1 MSFSNVFKRFPDI
14 ASFLRREGGSSTIEV
29 VLWVPFFVITLMASG
44 QLALVFFGQAMTL
57 DAAQDA
63 TRAFAIGRLVSEAEV
78 ASQIQTDLAAISSN
92 VAVVSV
98 VADDLIT
105 TVVTVPAADF
115 GGPLRF
121 ITQFSSLNVQ
131 VVAQHFAEV

>member
-1 MSFSNVFKRFPDI
+1 MSISNVFKRFPRV
-14 ASFLRREGGSSTIEV
+14 ASLLRREGGSSTIEV

-44 QLALVFFGQAMTL
+44 QLALVFFGQAVTL

-63 TRAFAIGRLVSEAEV
+63 TRAYAIGTLVSEAEV
-78 ASQIQTDLAAISSN
+78 KSQIQSDLAAISSN

-98 VADDLIT
+98 VSGDLIT
-105 TVVTVPAADF
+105 TVVTVPASDF

-121 ITQFSSLNVQ
+121 ITQFSTLNVQ

>member
-1 MSFSNVFKRFPDI
+1 MSISRLFRQHFNP
-14 ASFLRREGGSSTIEV
+14 ATFLRREGGSATIEV
-29 VLWVPFFVITLMASG
+29 VLWVPFFVFTLMASG
-44 QLALVFFGQAMTL
+44 QLALVFFGQSMTL

-63 TRAFAIGRLVSEAEV
+63 TRAYAIGTLTSEAEV
-78 ASQIQTDLAAISSN
+78 RSRIQSDLAGISSN

-98 VADDLIT
+98 VSDDLIT
-105 TVVTVPAADF
+105 TVVTVPASDF

-131 VVAQHFAEV
+131 VVAQQFAEI

>member
-1 MSFSNVFKRFPDI
+1 MAISNIARRLPNV
-14 ASFLRREGGSSTIEV
+14 ASFLRREGGSSSIEA
-29 VLWVPFFVITLMASG
+29 VLWIPFFVVTLMACG
-44 QLALVFFGQAMTL
+44 QLALVFFGQAIAL

-63 TRAFAIGRLVSEAEV
+63 TRAYAVGILTSEAEV
-78 ASQIQTDLAAISSN
+78 RSQIQGDLASISSN
-92 VAVVSV
+92 VAVVTMT
-98 VADDLIT
+98 DDELIT
-105 TVVTVPAADF
+105 TVVTVPASDF

>member
-1 MSFSNVFKRFPDI
+1 MTISSFIRRRFNA
-14 ASFLRREGGSSTIEV
+14 ASFLRREGGSATIEV
-29 VLWVPFFVITLMASG
+29 VLWVPFFVVTLMASG

-63 TRAFAIGRLVSEAEV
+63 TRAYAIGTLTSEAEV
-78 ASQIQTDLAAISSN
+78 RSRIQADLSAISSN

-98 VADDLIT
+98 VSDDLIT
-105 TVVTVPAADF
+105 TVVTVPASDF

-131 VVAQHFAEV
+131 VVAQQFAEI

>member
-1 MSFSNVFKRFPDI
+1 MSFSALFKRAP
-14 ASFLRREGGSSTIEV
+14 SLVTFLRREGGSSTIEV

-44 QLALVFFGQAMTL
+44 QLALVFFGQAVTL

-63 TRAFAIGRLVSEAEV
+63 TRAYAIGTLVSEAEV
-78 ASQIQTDLAAISSN
+78 KAQIQNDLSAISSN

-98 VADDLIT
+98 VANDLIT
-105 TVVTVPAADF
+105 TVVTVPASDF

-121 ITQFSSLNVQ
+121 ITQFSTLQVQ

>member
-1 MSFSNVFKRFPDI
+1 MSVSGFFTRLSHL
-14 ASFLRREGGSSTIEV
+14 ASFVRREGGSSTIEV

-57 DAAQDA
+57 DSAQDA
-63 TRAFAIGRLVSEAEV
+63 TRAFAIGTLTSEAEV
-78 ASQIQTDLAAISSN
+78 RSQIQSDLAAISSN

-98 VADDLIT
+98 VSDDLIT
-105 TVVTVPAADF
+105 TVVTVPASDF

-121 ITQFSSLNVQ
+121 ITQFSTLQVQ

>member
-1 MSFSNVFKRFPDI
+1 MSVSAFVKRIPGL

-57 DAAQDA
+57 DSAQDA
-63 TRAFAIGRLVSEAEV
+63 TRAFAIGTLTSEAQV
-78 ASQIQTDLAAISSN
+78 KAQIQSDLAAISNN

-105 TVVTVPAADF
+105 TVVTVPASDF

-121 ITQFSSLNVQ
+121 ITQFSSLQVQ